1 MCYGRRALA
10 KPRTTLLSIHP
21 EHPEPHRIGQAVAH
35 LEAGRVIV
43 YPTDTLYGLAAD
55 IENRTAIERLYS
67 LRRLDPNKPLS
78 LICRDLSQVAHYA
91 IMSDECYR
99 FMKRALPG
107 PYTFILPATR
117 EVPKIVMRK
126 QKTVGIRVPHHE
138 VALRLVRALGHPI
151 VSTSASID
159 GVQHADP
166 EDIAA
171 QFQHADMVLDAG
183 WGGLEPSTIVDLT
196 GHTPVVVRE
205 GAGPVDAV

>member
-107 PYTFILPATR
+107 PYTFILKATR
-117 EVPKIVMRK
+117 VTDNDGLADR
-126 QKTVGIRVPHHE
+126 
-138 VALRLVRALGHPI
+138 GH
-151 VSTSASID
+151 
-159 GVQHADP
+159 
-166 EDIAA
+166 DIAFTPPMVSWILGVGVDVIEVESPLDGHHTFRREDGERDTFDIIA
-171 QFQHADMVLDAG
+171 MPLSADDRHIDHVLCH
-183 WGGLEPSTIVDLT
+183 VK
-196 GHTPVVVRE
+196 RR
-205 GAGPVDAV
+205 

>member
-1 MCYGRRALA
+1 MRVE
-10 KPRTTLLSIHP
+10 IHP
-21 EHPEPHRIGQAVAH
+21 THPQQRLLDKAVDV
-35 LEAGRVIV
+35 LKRGGVVV
-43 YPTDTLYGLAAD
+43 YPTDTVYGIGCDTMQKKALERVYALKRMSAD
-55 IENRTAIERLYS
+55 HPVGLVCPDLGDIARYAIVDDMNYRIM
-67 LRRLDPNKPLS
+67 RRL
-78 LICRDLSQVAHYA
+78 
-91 IMSDECYR
+91 
-99 FMKRALPG
+99 LPG

>member
-1 MCYGRRALA
+1 MRVE
-10 KPRTTLLSIHP
+10 IHP
-21 EHPEPHRIGQAVAH
+21 THPQQRLIDKAVEV
-35 LEAGRVIV
+35 LRRGGVVV
-43 YPTDTLYGLAAD
+43 YPTDTVYGIGCD
-55 IENRTAIERLYS
+55 ITQKKALERVYELKRMPSDHPVGFVCPDLGDIARYAVVDDMS
-67 LRRLDPNKPLS
+67 YRIMRRL
-78 LICRDLSQVAHYA
+78 
-91 IMSDECYR
+91 
-99 FMKRALPG
+99 LPG

-166 EDIAA
+166 DDIAA
-171 QFQHADMVLDAG
+171 QFGRADMILDSG

-205 GAGPVDAV
+205 GAGPADVV